1 TFVGD
6 PVEAAALGAVFAE
19 DGGRRTLRVG
29 SVKTNIG
36 HLEGAGG
43 IAGLLKTALCIRH
56 RRLVPSLHFHEAG
69 PRIPLDELGLRVQT
83 ETEPWPDEDRPLV
96 AGVSSFGMGGT
107 NCHLVL
113 AEPPAAAPADA
124 APAAPARPAVVP
136 WPLSARSRAALRGQ
150 ARRLLA
156 HLSGDHRD
164 TDVGFSLATTR
175 STFEHRAVLL

>member
-1 TFVGD
+1 LGGAVNNDGGGESLTSPERDAQADVIRRAYQTAGVRPGEVQYVELHGSGTFVGD

-69 PRIPLDELGLRVQT
+69 PRIPLDELGLRV
-83 ETEPWPDEDRPLV
+83 
-96 AGVSSFGMGGT
+96 
-107 NCHLVL
+107 
-113 AEPPAAAPADA
+113 
-124 APAAPARPAVVP
+124 
-136 WPLSARSRAALRGQ
+136 
-150 ARRLLA
+150 
-156 HLSGDHRD
+156 
-164 TDVGFSLATTR
+164 
-175 STFEHRAVLL
+175 